1 LEVILDTNAVSAIG
15 ERDPDIPRVL
25 QGQATLFVPVI
36 VVGEYRFGISGSR
49 KRRETEAWLD
59 AFLQTV
65 QVLHITEDTAAR
77 YAEVRRKLK
86 DAGTPIPE
94 NDVWIAA
101 LAIQF
106 GLPLVT
112 RDSHFDKVVGLRRI
126 HW

>member
-1 LEVILDTNAVSAIG
+1 MILDTNAVSAIS

-25 QGQATLFVPVI
+25 QGQAALFMPVTVI
-36 VVGEYRFGISGSR
+36 GEYRYGISGSR
-49 KRRETEAWLD
+49 KRRDTEMWFD

-65 QVLHITEDTAAR
+65 QVLHITEDTATQ
-77 YAEVRRKLK
+77 YADVRRKLK

-101 LAIQF
+101 LALQH

-112 RDSHFDKVVGLRRI
+112 RDVHFDAVVGLRRI